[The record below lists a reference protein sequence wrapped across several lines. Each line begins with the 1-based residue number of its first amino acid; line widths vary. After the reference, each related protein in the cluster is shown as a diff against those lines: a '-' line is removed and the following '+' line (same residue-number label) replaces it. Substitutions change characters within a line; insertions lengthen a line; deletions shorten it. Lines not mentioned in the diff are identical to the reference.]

1 MSALVQSVNKRKT
14 VQLAGDAGG
23 VMTTSSSGA
32 ASGGQDAN
40 ELDLEEFIVLLDA
53 IAKYLGKK
61 HRVQLLCLEPAT
73 TAPTAPSTMD
83 DEHKT
88 GPAIAV
94 RQKTFIRHKDKR
106 LEPKAAPKEPQ
117 SVEELFVKFS
127 AGDSAAQGKRASTMD
142 LNEFIKPL
150 IYLGLLPA
158 KGAAEGK
165 LSKTEATALFKR
177 AQKGATDAR
186 EMDGAAFRVVLR
198 LVAEKCD
205 LALPEAEGDEQLA
218 VLLPALKD
226 KPPVSRAARKLTCL
240 KHLSSVGQ
248 PQTGQTGNERG
259 EEVAKPDIAS
269 VDAPEGRRG
278 E

>member
-1 MSALVQSVNKRKT
+1 M
-14 VQLAGDAGG
+14 
-23 VMTTSSSGA
+23 
-32 ASGGQDAN
+32 
-40 ELDLEEFIVLLDA
+40 
-53 IAKYLGKK
+53 
-61 HRVQLLCLEPAT
+61 
-73 TAPTAPSTMD
+73 
-83 DEHKT
+83 
-88 GPAIAV
+88 
-94 RQKTFIRHKDKR
+94 
-106 LEPKAAPKEPQ
+106 
-117 SVEELFVKFS
+117 
-127 AGDSAAQGKRASTMD
+127 
-142 LNEFIKPL
+142 
-150 IYLGLLPA
+150 
-158 KGAAEGK
+158 
-165 LSKTEATALFKR
+165 
-177 AQKGATDAR
+177 
-186 EMDGAAFRVVLR
+186 LR